1 MSPRPALPSVQ
12 ALAATASARPVN
24 EADAGPW
31 WRHPLMWMVVG
42 GPAVVV
48 VAAIATAWIAMRAPD
63 PVVEPDYYRK
73 GIEINRTLE
82 SQRALRPAQQGRN
95 HANTPTA
102 DLPR

>member
-1 MSPRPALPSVQ
+1 MSIQNSSPIPPLAQRPREPGS
-12 ALAATASARPVN
+12 
-24 EADAGPW
+24 GPW
-31 WRHPLMWMVVG
+31 WRHPLMWLVVG

-48 VAAIATAWIAMRAPD
+48 VAAIATAWIAMSDPD

-82 SQRALRPAQQGRN
+82 SQRALTPAQQGRN

-102 DLPR
+102 DMPR